1 MKAWLGFVLGLALCA
16 PACAAKP
23 PLVDAVEALV
33 PAGYVVTEKIQGDLN
48 QDGQADAVLLV
59 KATDKSKFVPVAGQ
73 GVLDRNRRGLVIA
86 FQRQGQ
92 YQLALLNVDCFSS
105 ENEDGGVYFAPDLSM
120 DIVKGRLLLHY
131 AHGRYG
137 YWHYTF
143 QYRDADFVLIGYDAS
158 SNRGPTVLETL
169 SVNLLTRK
177 SLKRVNVNQD
187 KEDAEEKFQEQ
198 WRRLSLRQ
206 PIRLKDVKDF
216 DGLDY
221 DPDLG
226 LRR

>member
-1 MKAWLGFVLGLALCA
+1 MKAWLGVVLGLALCA
-16 PACAAKP
+16 PAYSAQT

-48 QDGQADAVLLV
+48 QDGQADSVLLV

-73 GVLDRNRRGLVIA
+73 GVLDHNRRGLVIA
-86 FQRQGQ
+86 FKREGQ

-105 ENEDGGVYFAPDLSM
+105 ENEDGGAYFAPDLSI
-120 DIVKGRLLLHY
+120 DIVQGRLLLHY

-137 YWHYTF
+137 YWRYAF
-143 QYRDADFVLIGYDAS
+143 QYRDADFVLIGFDAS

-177 SLKRVNVNQD
+177 SVKRVNINQD
-187 KEDAEEKFQEQ
+187 KEDAEEKYQEK
-198 WRRLSLRQ
+198 WRRLNLRP

-216 DGLDY
+216 DGFDY
-221 DPDLG
+221 EPEAG